1 MCTQQTISATNIG
14 ISARGKILD
23 TENTQ
28 QIDTNDSSNSSDSST
43 NPSDS
48 ENDQDNNSGNNDNS
62 GQWSIIPEIGDGAC
76 LLRCISRR
84 VHNNPALHHIVRA
97 HIIAHITTNLYT
109 VIPGSGFN
117 TFHDS
122 ILAGANQE
130 LVEVAGSQPTTYSS
144 VEEYLHFMSQP
155 YAYATNVELIAATQ
169 LYGVDFRITYHTEP
183 QQYPNPPPPNVCDI
197 LYYPHSFHYA
207 SLRYTPSA

>member
-48 ENDQDNNSGNNDNS
+48 ENDQDNNSGNNNNS

-122 ILAGANQE
+122 ILAGANQGHVDNKE
-130 LVEVAGSQPTTYSS
+130 SFV
-144 VEEYLHFMSQP
+144 
-155 YAYATNVELIAATQ
+155 
-169 LYGVDFRITYHTEP
+169 GVDNIF
-183 QQYPNPPPPNVCDI
+183 
-197 LYYPHSFHYA
+197 F
-207 SLRYTPSA
+207 